1 MWRNRFKEEQVNFAA
16 RLTLLVCAGSAL
28 MASPALGASA
38 TVTGT
43 ITAGSLGI
51 ATSATPSFSATLD
64 GSDKTPTYTV
74 PATVTDTTGSGAGWN
89 LTITSTQFTTGGG
102 TPKTLATNAST
113 ITGVNNSCTGTGT
126 CTAPTNAI
134 GYPLGVPAAGTPPAA
149 VKYFNAAAAT
159 GAGEFTNTPT
169 VQVAIPAS
177 TAAGTYSSTL
187 TLSAV
192 SGP

>member
-1 MWRNRFKEEQVNFAA
+1 MQTIA
-16 RLTLLVCAGSAL
+16 RLTCLALAGAALFAPSAL
-28 MASPALGASA
+28 AASA

-43 ITAGSLGI
+43 ISAGSLGI

-64 GSDKTPTYTV
+64 GTDKTPTYTV
-74 PATVTDTTGSGAGWN
+74 PTTVTDTTGAGAGWH

-113 ITGVNNSCTGTGT
+113 ITGVTNTCTGTGT
-126 CTAPTNAI
+126 CTSPTNSITYA
-134 GYPLGVPAAGTPPAA
+134 LGIPAAGTPPAA
-149 VKYFNAAAAT
+149 ATYFNAAAGT

-169 VQVAIPAS
+169 VQVAVPATS
-177 TAAGTYSSTL
+177 SAGTYSSTL
-187 TLSAV
+187 TLAAV